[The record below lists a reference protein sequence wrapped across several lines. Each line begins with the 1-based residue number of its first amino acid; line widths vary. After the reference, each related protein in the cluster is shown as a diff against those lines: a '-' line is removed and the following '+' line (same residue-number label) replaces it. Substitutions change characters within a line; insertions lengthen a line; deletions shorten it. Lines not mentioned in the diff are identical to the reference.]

1 MIDDSDG
8 DFAAVVGSTGGPIF
22 GLVMLILAVVLWYV
36 ACQNAKECSEMTCPN
51 GAPAEL
57 VAHDCRCL
65 DKPLP
70 KGATSADTKGSAR

>member
-8 DFAAVVGSTGGPIF
+8 DFALLMGSGGGPIF
-22 GLVMLILAVVLWYV
+22 GVLCLVIAIVLYAY
-36 ACQNAKECSEMTCPN
+36 ACENKKECAEMQCPN
-51 GAPAEL
+51 GGSAEL

-70 KGATSADTKGSAR
+70 KGVAREGGP